1 MMMRRILWHLR
12 RWQREFSR
20 PMMAGALLVALC
32 VVAYVAGIAPLAKRV
47 AAQRAGI
54 AQLRTA
60 QAGTPGA
67 PVVRAPAE
75 QLESFYAFFPGDDLV
90 PAVLERLFAAAAREN
105 LDLPQGDY
113 RVAKESTG
121 RLIRYEIMLPLKGSY
136 PGLRR
141 FIAQSLQETPALSLQ
156 GASFVRQGAGDIG
169 VDAQVRLA
177 LYVRRTEEP

>member
-1 MMMRRILWHLR
+1 MMRRILWSLR
-12 RWQREFSR
+12 RWQRERGR

-32 VVAYVAGIAPLAKRV
+32 GAAYVAEIAPLTERIATQRSGIEQLR
-47 AAQRAGI
+47 AAQVALPEI
-54 AQLRTA
+54 PAVQ
-60 QAGTPGA
+60 TPT
-67 PVVRAPAE
+67 E
-75 QLESFYAFFPGDDLV
+75 QLESFYTFFPGDDIV

-105 LDLPQGDY
+105 LALPQGDY

-156 GASFVRQGAGDIG
+156 GASFARQAAVDIG

-177 LYVRRTEEP
+177 LYVRAEEP

>member
-1 MMMRRILWHLR
+1 MMRRILWTLR

-20 PMMAGALLVALC
+20 PMMAGVLLVALC
-32 VVAYVAGIAPLAKRV
+32 GSAYVAEIAPLAERV
-47 AAQRAGI
+47 AAQRSGAE
-54 AQLRTA
+54 QLRTA
-60 QAGTPGA
+60 QVALPGTP
-67 PVVRAPAE
+67 VVQTPAE
-75 QLESFYAFFPGDDLV
+75 QLESFYAFFPGDDIV

-105 LDLPQGDY
+105 LALPQGDY

-136 PGLRR
+136 PGLRH

-156 GASFVRQGAGDIG
+156 GASFVRQAAGDIG
-169 VDAQVRLA
+169 VDAQVRLT

>member
-1 MMMRRILWHLR
+1 MTMRRILWFLR

-32 VVAYVAGIAPLAKRV
+32 GAAYVVEIAPLAERV
-47 AAQRAGI
+47 AAQRSGI
-54 AQLRTA
+54 EQLHTA
-60 QAGTPGA
+60 QAIRTPVA
-67 PVVRAPAE
+67 QTPAE
-75 QLESFYAFFPGDDLV
+75 QLESFYAFFPGDDIV

-156 GASFVRQGAGDIG
+156 GASFVRQGASDIG